1 MATTLTQKGQMVPF
15 TNSTGSTLASGAP
28 VDLGWCMGIVQNTT
42 LNGADGIACVYGVHK
57 VAKNTSDAFAQG
69 QTVFW
74 DATAGEAVDNGG
86 ALNVNKLMGVAFE
99 AAGAS
104 ATTLQVKLL
113 ERRPSGEG
121 VLSLLAKDFRVHDAI
136 QTALPT
142 TAADDDLALI
152 AGTFGTDTPTIQ
164 GVDFGGTSTTAYAR
178 IQVPI
183 PADYQPGGRL
193 TLRANAGM
201 LTSVADTSCT
211 LDAQVYAA
219 DRSGAA
225 SADLCATAA
234 QSMNSLTKAD
244 LDFTITATGRQ
255 AGDVLDIRLTVAGTD
270 SANAAIMLPEISAV
284 ELIYAPNP

>member
-1 MATTLTQKGQMVPF
+1 MATTFRQKGCTVPF
-15 TNSTGSTLASGAP
+15 TNSTGASLASGAP
-28 VDLGWCMGIVQNTT
+28 VDLGWCMGIVQDTT
-42 LNGADGIACVYGVHK
+42 ANGAEGEAVVYGVHE
-57 VAKNTSDAFAQG
+57 VAKNTSDAFVQG
-69 QTVFW
+69 QAVFW
-74 DATAGEAVDNGG
+74 DETADEAVDNGG
-86 ALNVNKLMGVAFE
+86 ALNVNKLMGVAFA

-136 QTALPT
+136 QSSLPT
-142 TAADDDLALI
+142 TAASDDLALI

-164 GVDFGGTSTTAYAR
+164 SADPGGTSVTAYAR

-193 TLRANAGM
+193 TLRAHAGV

-219 DRSGAA
+219 DRAGGA

-234 QSMNSLTKAD
+234 QSMNSLTFAD
-244 LDFTITATGRQ
+244 LDFTITPTGRQ
-255 AGDVLDIRLTVAGTD
+255 AGDVLDIRLTVAAVDAG
-270 SANAAIMLPEISAV
+270 NAAAIVPEISAV